1 MQASQLSVNQD
12 LMSSLR
18 SNVLVWYSLTRMS
31 EGTKI
36 QMLAFTAHPLCLH
49 TLHSLCIHSLHSLCL
64 HSLHSFF
71 AFTVHSL
78 FAFTVHSLFAFT
90 VPSFF
95 AFTVHSLFAFT
106 AHSLFAFTVHSL
118 CIYCAFTEHSI
129 CIPFAFTVHSLAH
142 LMCSGRLLHVLLSRH
157 WCISCEVVEAA
168 LAVCEGSGVARL
180 CMECA
185 VGAVHVRDVCN
196 LCVIGQGGELG

>member
-64 HSLHSFF
+64 HSLH
-71 AFTVHSL
+71 
-78 FAFTVHSLFAFT
+78 
-90 VPSFF
+90 SFF

>member
-1 MQASQLSVNQD
+1 MYACSLDASFSIISQSRPNEFIEKQCTCL
-12 LMSSLR
+12 
-18 SNVLVWYSLTRMS
+18 VLT
-31 EGTKI
+31 
-36 QMLAFTAHPLCLH
+36 H
-49 TLHSLCIHSLHSLCL
+49 THVRGHQNPNACIYCASTVPSY
-64 HSLHSFF
+64 F

-78 FAFTVHSLFAFT
+78 IAFT